1 MGLRSIGDLLEYPV
15 IEVGVLGLWS
25 FISGGTVGGA
35 RQRSQEREDRRREWG
50 RGVDRGAGGGRQQV
64 REE

>member
-15 IEVGVLGLWS
+15 IVVGVLGLWS

-35 RQRSQEREDRRREWG
+35 RQRSQEKEDRWRELG
-50 RGVDRGAGGGRQQV
+50 KEVRG
-64 REE
+64 E